1 MTLQLP
7 RSARIASMGCVMV
20 ALAGGAMHLD
30 AADNAWLQWGGPRR
44 NFMVD
49 TTGIAGT
56 WPEGGPPRL
65 WQRSLGEGHSA
76 VIVEGNRLYTM
87 YRPAGLLSY
96 VRRSQ
101 QETVGALDAA
111 TGKTIWEHTFDSPTS
126 GLDLSEGAGPHS
138 TPLIVGNLLYAA
150 GSRTQLFALDKK
162 TGKVVWSH
170 DLVKEFAAPQDGR
183 GYSPSPLAYRD
194 TIILPAG
201 GPNAS
206 VMAFNQKTGAVV
218 WRGGSFPVGVGSPI
232 LINVDGQ
239 DQLVVLGANEIAGID
254 PASGSLFWTHPHKT
268 DWGLNISTPVW
279 GEGNLLLISSAYNN
293 GTRLLKL
300 SQSGGKTTVQE
311 QWYQN
316 RMRVHIGTMIRLGD
330 YAIGSSG
337 DFGPCPTVAIDLKTG
352 NILWQNREFA
362 RSTFLYADNKLII
375 MDEDGNIGL
384 ANPSRQG
391 LNVLAK
397 ASVLTNLAWT
407 VPTLVGTTLYVRD
420 RKSLAAF
427 DLRQ

>member
-101 QETVGALDAA
+101 QETVGALDVA

-150 GSRTQLFALDKK
+150 GSRTQLFALDKD

-170 DLVKEFAAPQDGR
+170 DLIKEFAAPQDGR

-300 SQSGGKTTVQE
+300 SQSGGKTIVQE

-316 RMRVHIGTMIRLGD
+316 RMRVHIGTIIRLGD

-362 RSTFLYADNKLII
+362 RSTFLYADNKLIL

-420 RKSLAAF
+420 RESLAAF